1 MKKFIWVTITVFSL
15 FSCSN
20 KKNYDATGSF
30 EAVET
35 IISAQGMGNLLQLDV
50 EEGENLQAGQTIGF
64 IDSTQLVLRK
74 KQLAA
79 QSNAVVSRKPDIN
92 AQVAAYKEQL
102 KQAEHEQQRLV
113 KLVQA
118 DAATKKQ
125 LDDANAQINIIKKQ
139 IAAQE
144 SALATTSQSLSQE
157 TVPINMQVAQLNDQL
172 SKYRIVNPITGTVL
186 TKYAEVNEL
195 VTTGKPLYKIADLSS
210 MILRAYITGSQLS
223 QIRIGQPVKVRIDA
237 GKNNYKQYT
246 GTIEWISSQAEFT
259 PKTIQTK
266 DERQNL
272 VYAIKVRVKND
283 GYLKIGMYGEII
295 F

>member
-74 KQLAA
+74 KQLTA

>member
-35 IISAQGMGNLLQLDV
+35 IISAQGMGNLLQLDI

-223 QIRIGQPVKVRIDA
+223 QIKIGQPVKVRIDA

>member
-74 KQLAA
+74 KQLTA

-223 QIRIGQPVKVRIDA
+223 QIKIGQPVKVRIDA